1 MIISRTPFRVSLFG
15 GGTDLRS
22 FYSREN
28 GEVLSTSIQK
38 YIYVIVKK
46 QHGIIESK
54 FRVNWKKVEFADS
67 IDEIQHPIV
76 RECLRFMKFD
86 FPIEIT
92 TFADIPSSS
101 GLGSSS
107 AFTVGLL
114 NCLYAFQGSMITKS
128 NLAKQA
134 ARVEVD
140 ILGRVMG
147 KQDHYAS
154 SYGGLNKFTF
164 KSNEDVFV
172 EPIFASPRNIKQLNN
187 NLLMFYTGQQRNAS
201 VILEAQNE
209 LTDKKF
215 DDLLAIRNFVNPA
228 IEIISKGRLSDI
240 GYLLNESWKLKKNLS
255 NRVSNNAIDEIYN
268 TAINAGALGGKILGA
283 GGGGFLL
290 VYADRSKQKNIIKA
304 FSKLP
309 LLNFKMD
316 NSGSRIT
323 YYDAQ

>member
-1 MIISRTPFRVSLFG
+1 
-15 GGTDLRS
+15 
-22 FYSREN
+22 
-28 GEVLSTSIQK
+28 
-38 YIYVIVKK
+38 
-46 QHGIIESK
+46 
-54 FRVNWKKVEFADS
+54 
-67 IDEIQHPIV
+67 
-76 RECLRFMKFD
+76 
-86 FPIEIT
+86 
-92 TFADIPSSS
+92 
-101 GLGSSS
+101 
-107 AFTVGLL
+107 
-114 NCLYAFQGSMITKS
+114 
-128 NLAKQA
+128 
-134 ARVEVD
+134 
-140 ILGRVMG
+140 
-147 KQDHYAS
+147 
-154 SYGGLNKFTF
+154 
-164 KSNEDVFV
+164 
-172 EPIFASPRNIKQLNN
+172 
-187 NLLMFYTGQQRNAS
+187 MFYTGQQRNAS